1 MNPSLYP
8 TRAPRQCPS
17 KYSRP
22 KASTSDIQASTRSKS
37 SQLSHYPNSL
47 QDSDPILDQD
57 NDFVAKIGT
66 QSPLGSTNS
75 GRKTTIGSESD
86 SKSWSQ
92 DLEVRDSPNAFFWGN
107 SELLFEK
114 ANGISINIEELKAF
128 GSPQM
133 RNLEPSELDE
143 ISIINEDEEFGET
156 VEIVLTND
164 ENLSEK
170 GDISLEELVQEQ
182 EEQQEDY
189 YVQEENNENLC
200 QEIEQVIQ
208 SSAEEPFL
216 LRGFSFIMGNSRIM
230 NEQQDASLYNF
241 NIQPS
246 YMEDAIFSSKHD
258 YEEDHEPKGFNFDDS
273 DIDIDCDRVS
283 KKIKTAWNSFK

>member
-1 MNPSLYP
+1 MNTSLYP
-8 TRAPRQCPS
+8 TRAPRQCLS

-22 KASTSDIQASTRSKS
+22 KTSSSDIQPLSRSKS
-37 SQLSHYPNSL
+37 SHLSQNPNSL
-47 QDSDPILDQD
+47 QYTDSIIDQD
-57 NDFVAKIGT
+57 NDFVAKMNT

-75 GRKTTIGSESD
+75 GRKTTVGSESD

-92 DLEVRDSPNAFFWGN
+92 DLETRDSPNAFFWGN

-133 RNLEPSELDE
+133 RNLEASEIDE
-143 ISIINEDEEFGET
+143 ISIIHEDEEFGE
-156 VEIVLTND
+156 EIQIILTND
-164 ENLSEK
+164 ENLSAK
-170 GDISLEELVQEQ
+170 GDFEDLEDPEQVEEEQ
-182 EEQQEDY
+182 EEEY
-189 YVQEENNENLC
+189 YEEEEKNENLC

-216 LRGFSFIMGNSRIM
+216 LRGFSFIMGNSRAF

-241 NIQPS
+241 NMQPF
-246 YMEDAIFSSKHD
+246 MEDTIYSRKHD
-258 YEEDHEPKGFNFDDS
+258 YEEDHEPKGFNFEDS

-283 KKIKTAWNSFK
+283 KKIKTTWNSFK